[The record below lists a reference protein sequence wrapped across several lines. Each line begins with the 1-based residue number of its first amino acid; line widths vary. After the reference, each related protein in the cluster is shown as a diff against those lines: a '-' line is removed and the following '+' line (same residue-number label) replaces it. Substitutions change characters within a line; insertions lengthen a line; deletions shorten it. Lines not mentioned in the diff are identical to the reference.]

1 MVIHGCV
8 LPPYSPFRSE
18 DSSVFIRQGH
28 EVCVCVC
35 KDGQTFSTQ
44 KPDIH
49 LSNTKIQLEQTAS
62 LLQVHGQ
69 HVNAMEENN
78 R

>member
-1 MVIHGCV
+1 MLILGCV
-8 LPPYSPFRSE
+8 LPPYGPVKSE
-18 DSSVFIRQGH
+18 EISVFIRQGH
-28 EVCVCVC
+28 EGCVCVC
-35 KDGQTFSTQ
+35 KDGQTFSMQ

-49 LSNTKIQLEQTAS
+49 LSNTKIQHKQTAP
-62 LLQVHGQ
+62 LLHVRGQ